1 MKFDSSL
8 LDSYRQQIFDLG
20 FPENQWA
27 GLVKYLEILS
37 QKNEELNLVSRQM
50 TMKELIENHVIDC
63 LLPLKMFPQGINI
76 CADLGTGGGFP
87 GVIYALAKPEIRFH
101 FYEKSPL
108 KQKYLT
114 NLISGL
120 NLSAEVRGEVES
132 HLSQADLVIARGFKP
147 VDVILQMTSEF
158 QKSKGKYFLLKG
170 RLEKIQEECAQATQ
184 KNKSLKVVIEPLK
197 SPVLDV
203 ERHLV
208 VVG

>member
-1 MKFDSSL
+1 MKFDKSL
-8 LDSYRQQIFDLG
+8 LETYHQQILDLG
-20 FPENQWA
+20 FPEAQWE
-27 GLVKYLEILS
+27 GLSKFLEILS

-63 LLPLKMFPQGINI
+63 LLPLERFPGEVKI

-87 GVIYALAKPEIRFH
+87 GVIYALAKPEVQFH

-108 KQKYLT
+108 KQKYLES
-114 NLISGL
+114 LITSL
-120 NLSAEVRGEVES
+120 SLSAEVRGEVKS
-132 HLSQADLVIARGFKP
+132 HLNQADLAIARGFKP
-147 VDVILQMTSEF
+147 VDVILQMTSDF
-158 QKSKGKYFLLKG
+158 LKNQGKYFLLKG
-170 RLEKIQEECAQATQ
+170 RLGKIKEECAAATK
-184 KNKSLKVVIEPLK
+184 KNKSLRVVIDPLK